1 MTKPLRHDAIMPS
14 ISGGRSCPNGKRR
27 RQKKIGGR
35 WLASPRHCR
44 ASFHRLFYLARSAA
58 HSCRRRHGSRS
69 IRIGAHIHF
78 ALIASRVRLLPAAK
92 RQAAGAGGLAT
103 TARSGCHLHS
113 GRRPRL
119 IGNAPT
125 RWARAFAV
133 CAGNRFIASAG
144 MSICGKQGPTRM
156 RSGTAHVWSHG
167 NSGMRRVITRDF
179 CGACKRG
186 AAMKAADGC
195 GRAPKLIIAS
205 RCFGSGA
212 NFGMRLG
219 PSCLAIGAYQT
230 FR

>member
-1 MTKPLRHDAIMPS
+1 MSKWQEEKAEKNRRSLARLTKALPRIFPSAVLSRALGRPFVPPTPRLAIDLYWGAHPLRADRLARALAARSEAPS
-14 ISGGRSCPNGKRR
+14 GWSWRLGDNR
-27 RQKKIGGR
+27 KIGLPSTFR
-35 WLASPRHCR
+35 TPPAPYRER
-44 ASFHRLFYLARSAA
+44 AY
-58 HSCRRRHGSRS
+58 
-69 IRIGAHIHF
+69 
-78 ALIASRVRLLPAAK
+78 AL
-92 RQAAGAGGLAT
+92 G
-103 TARSGCHLHS
+103 
-113 GRRPRL
+113 
-119 IGNAPT
+119 
-125 RWARAFAV
+125 RAFAV